1 MEALELLNDLE
12 DQGLSIKA
20 KRDRILVMPSK
31 KITESTRSLI
41 RQNKAELLRL
51 IKPAAVSGYQIGQLK
66 CLYYPPGISAGDL
79 LVAIKPRSKTYL
91 GLTRETIS
99 PPKQIKIF
107 SDKLEV
113 GLKEE
118 KTFYHKALSRSER
131 KELTLLSMVL
141 IPKDWTIENRGMKV
155 IVRPPEEAEKL
166 RVESERRQKSDTSKR
181 LAKK

>member
-1 MEALELLNDLE
+1 MEAIELLNELE
-12 DQGLSIKA
+12 DQGLSLKA
-20 KRDRILVMPSK
+20 KRDRLLVMPSK

-166 RVESERRQKSDTSKR
+166 RVESERRQKSDTSR
-181 LAKK
+181 RIARR

>member
-12 DQGLSIKA
+12 DQGLSLKA
-20 KRDRILVMPSK
+20 KRDRLLVMPSK

-51 IKPAAVSGYQIGQLK
+51 IKPTKVSAFQIGQLK

-79 LVAIKPRSKTYL
+79 LVAIKPGPKTYL
-91 GLTRETIS
+91 GLPRETIS
-99 PPKQIKIF
+99 PPKQLKIF

-113 GLKEE
+113 GLKKE

-131 KELTLLSMVL
+131 KELTLLSMIL
-141 IPKDWTIENRGMKV
+141 ITKDWMIENRGPTL
-155 IVRPPEEAEKL
+155 IVRPPEEAKKVRIELEK
-166 RVESERRQKSDTSKR
+166 RHKSETSRR
-181 LAKK
+181 LARK

>member
-12 DQGLSIKA
+12 DQGLSLKA
-20 KRDRILVMPSK
+20 KRDRLLVMPSK

-51 IKPAAVSGYQIGQLK
+51 IKPSAVSGYQIGQLK

-91 GLTRETIS
+91 GLPRETIS
-99 PPKQIKIF
+99 PQKQLKIF

-113 GLKEE
+113 GLMNE
-118 KTFYHKALSRSER
+118 KTIYHKALSRSER
-131 KELTLLSMVL
+131 KELTLLSMIL
-141 IPKDWTIENRGMKV
+141 IPKDWLIENRGMTL
-155 IVRPPEEAEKL
+155 IVRPPEEAKKL
-166 RVESERRQKSDTSKR
+166 RIELEKIQKSQTSVR
-181 LAKK
+181 LVRR

>member
-12 DQGLSIKA
+12 DQGLSLKA
-20 KRDRILVMPSK
+20 KRDRLLVMPSK

-51 IKPAAVSGYQIGQLK
+51 IKPAIVSAFQIRLLK
-66 CLYYPPGISAGDL
+66 GLYYPPGISAGDL

-91 GLTRETIS
+91 GLTRETIN

-141 IPKDWTIENRGMKV
+141 IPKDWTIENRGMSL
-155 IVRPPEEAEKL
+155 IVRPPEETEKV

>member
-1 MEALELLNDLE
+1 MEAIELLNELE
-12 DQGLSIKA
+12 DQGLSLKA
-20 KRDRILVMPSK
+20 KRDRLLVMPSK

-51 IKPAAVSGYQIGQLK
+51 IKPTAVSGYQIGQLK

>member
-12 DQGLSIKA
+12 DQGLSLKA
-20 KRDRILVMPSK
+20 KRDRLLVMPSK

-51 IKPAAVSGYQIGQLK
+51 IKPAIVSAFQIRLLK
-66 CLYYPPGISAGDL
+66 GLYYPPGISAGDL

-118 KTFYHKALSRSER
+118 KTFYHEALSRSER

>member
-1 MEALELLNDLE
+1 MEAIELLNELE
-12 DQGLSIKA
+12 DQGLSLKA
-20 KRDRILVMPSK
+20 KRDRLLVMPSK
-31 KITESTRSLI
+31 KITELTRSLI

>member
-12 DQGLSIKA
+12 DQGLSLKA
-20 KRDRILVMPSK
+20 KRDRLLVMPSK

-41 RQNKAELLRL
+41 RQNKAKLLRL
-51 IKPAAVSGYQIGQLK
+51 FKPTKVSAFQIGQLK
-66 CLYYPPGISAGDL
+66 CLYYPAGINAGDL

-113 GLKEE
+113 GLKNE
-118 KTFYHKALSRSER
+118 KTIYHKALSRSER
-131 KELTLLSMVL
+131 KELTLLSMIL
-141 IPKDWTIENRGMKV
+141 IPKDWMIENRGMTV
-155 IVRPPEEAEKL
+155 IVRPPEEAEEV
-166 RVESERRQKSDTSKR
+166 RVELQRRQKSETSRR
-181 LAKK
+181 LSRK

>member
-1 MEALELLNDLE
+1 MEAIELLNELE
-12 DQGLSIKA
+12 DQGLSLKA
-20 KRDRILVMPSK
+20 KRDRLLVMPSK

>member
-1 MEALELLNDLE
+1 MEAIELLNELE
-12 DQGLSIKA
+12 DQGLSLKA
-20 KRDRILVMPSK
+20 KKDRLLVMPSK